1 MGVVFSMENFRQA
14 YEQKPVHGKN
24 AFRIAEK

>member
-1 MGVVFSMENFRQA
+1 VGAVFSMENFRQA

-24 AFRIAEK
+24 VLRIAE